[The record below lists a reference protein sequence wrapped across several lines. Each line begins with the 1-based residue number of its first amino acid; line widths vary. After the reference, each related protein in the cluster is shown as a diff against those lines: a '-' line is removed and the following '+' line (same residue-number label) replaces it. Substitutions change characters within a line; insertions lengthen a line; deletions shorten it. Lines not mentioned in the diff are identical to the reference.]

1 MSWAPSVFDGRGT
14 TGIFVT
20 DGTEWHAYP
29 AARRFLDTIRDY
41 DGPSSRVYAW
51 YRGTLGLTIS
61 PGRPCRR
68 TGTRSRRSAST
79 RLSTARTTWSSA
91 APAARRCIRFALST
105 RAADLAAVRHAVT
118 SAGFGDVTVKR
129 ASLDDG
135 RLHFILLRLT
145 DDQTC
150 RIGG

>member
-51 YRGTLGLTIS
+51 YRGTLGLTNIAWTTLPQDGHTVQALGLDAPFNGSNHLVERGSCS
-61 PGRPCRR
+61 PTLHTFRIVDPSSRSSRR
-68 TGTRSRRSAST
+68 ATRS
-79 RLSTARTTWSSA
+79 
-91 APAARRCIRFALST
+91 
-105 RAADLAAVRHAVT
+105 D
-118 SAGFGDVTVKR
+118 
-129 ASLDDG
+129 
-135 RLHFILLRLT
+135 
-145 DDQTC
+145 
-150 RIGG
+150 